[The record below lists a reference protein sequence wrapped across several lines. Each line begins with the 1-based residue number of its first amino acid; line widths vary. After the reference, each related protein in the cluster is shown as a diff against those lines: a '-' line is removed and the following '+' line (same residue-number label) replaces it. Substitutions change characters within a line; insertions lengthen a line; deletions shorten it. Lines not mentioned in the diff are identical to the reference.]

1 MVADLTH
8 FKVLMTAGKGLTP
21 AQQAWDPRTLELY
34 AQLGIKRAAVTC
46 LGQIRAIL
54 WTDHANVKRLQT
66 ADDID
71 VKHLRWVSEI
81 RKWCRKYLRRL
92 KNSNKQ
98 EGQAGC
104 DTGYLR

>member
-1 MVADLTH
+1 MGGSAYQMVADLAH

-34 AQLGIKRAAVTC
+34 AQLGIKRVAVAC

-54 WTDHANVKRLQT
+54 WADHANVKRLQD

-71 VKHLRWVSEI
+71 GS
-81 RKWCRKYLRRL
+81 RRSSPTARL
-92 KNSNKQ
+92 SRACQ
-98 EGQAGC
+98 VV
-104 DTGYLR
+104 LLS